1 MTRKRDLLM
10 SPSAALGVRSS
21 ALPARRPAAP
31 PARSGPAAA
40 APKKHKKKF
49 GRDGLAA
56 TIFLLP
62 WLIGVVGV
70 TMGPLLASAWLSLTS
85 YDLFTA
91 PVWTG
96 VSNYVRMFTQDPTFY
111 TSLRVTF
118 TYVGVSVPILL
129 IAALLLAIMLNR
141 GLKGLAVYRTL
152 FYLPTLLGASV
163 ALAVLWRQV
172 FSTGGMINQV
182 LSWLGI
188 TGPSWLGDPSTA
200 LSTLVVLNVWTFG
213 GTMVIFLA
221 GLRQIPDHY
230 YEAAQVDGAGALAR
244 FWHVTLPMLS
254 PVILFNGVLAII
266 RAFQSFTSA
275 YVISGGS
282 GAPANSTLFYS
293 LYLYQQAFVN
303 YHMGYAAAMAW
314 FLLVI
319 IGVFTA
325 LAFGSSRWWVFYG
338 E

>member
-1 MTRKRDLLM
+1 MAREHEVST
-10 SPSAALGVRSS
+10 PSAALG
-21 ALPARRPAAP
+21 
-31 PARSGPAAA
+31 ARSPVPPTREVASPATSGAGGA
-40 APKKHKKKF
+40 STAKKQKKKF

-62 WLIGVVGV
+62 WLIGVVGI
-70 TMGPLLASAWLSLTS
+70 TMGPLLASAWLSLTN

-96 VSNYVRMFTQDPTFY
+96 FSNYVRMFTQDPTFL

-129 IAALLLAIMLNR
+129 IAALVLAMLLNR
-141 GLKGLAVYRTL
+141 GLRGLAIYRTL
-152 FYLPTLLGASV
+152 FYLPTLLGSSV

-172 FSTGGMINQV
+172 FSTGGMVNAV
-182 LSWLGI
+182 LGWFGI
-188 TGPSWLGDPSTA
+188 TGPSWLGDPSTS
-200 LSTLVVLNVWTFG
+200 LYTLVVLNVWTFG

-230 YEAAQVDGAGALAR
+230 YEAAMVDGAGAAAR

-266 RAFQSFTSA
+266 RAFQTFTPA
-275 YVISGGS
+275 YVISGGT

-319 IGVFTA
+319 IAAFTA
-325 LAFGSSRWWVFYG
+325 IAFGTSRWWVFYG